1 MDVNIIILYMN
12 MNNGIVYIIRLF
24 ILGRKILWICNKAF
38 NEQKNNVN
46 SFNIKFIKWKTLYF
60 TFNKNMGSPYVNI
73 ITLEYKQNI
82 LFNYWSI
89 ENK

>member
-1 MDVNIIILYMN
+1 MA
-12 MNNGIVYIIRLF
+12 LF
-24 ILGRKILWICNKAF
+24 ISFVCLSLGEKYCEYVIKHLMSK
-38 NEQKNNVN
+38 KNNVN

-60 TFNKNMGSPYVNI
+60 TFNKNMGSPCVNI